1 MLAYLKLKTND
12 EELYETDYLKELQ
25 QKQTKFSRLQYYICK
40 YYFNFVAK
48 LKYYMNI
55 ITVKQIYNAY
65 LFILPFEEI
74 NNKQKF
80 KKCINTVKKLMN
92 RYNINALVSDEKIKK
107 DQNFGKIIEPEL
119 KKVHILDGRGIMPYL
134 IKETLEYELQRRNL
148 QTQLEDLYICIKEPN
163 EMYIDNI
170 VYLIK
175 YFRTVNIVTPNI
187 KTFQKLADKIEQ
199 KENTILTVANNKKK
213 SLKKARII
221 INFDLLE
228 NEINKYTIYR
238 EAVILTIDEN
248 GFYESD
254 TFNGTQIRKIKIDTS
269 DEIKKSFEKYNLL
282 TNNDLTILYESTID
296 KRQKLA
302 QIRNKIQHDKVK
314 IVKLYGKNGSL

>member
-1 MLAYLKLKTND
+1 
-12 EELYETDYLKELQ
+12 
-25 QKQTKFSRLQYYICK
+25 
-40 YYFNFVAK
+40 
-48 LKYYMNI
+48 
-55 ITVKQIYNAY
+55 
-65 LFILPFEEI
+65 
-74 NNKQKF
+74 
-80 KKCINTVKKLMN
+80 
-92 RYNINALVSDEKIKK
+92 
-107 DQNFGKIIEPEL
+107 
-119 KKVHILDGRGIMPYL
+119 MPYL

-269 DEIKKSFEKYNLL
+269 DDVKKSFEKYNLL

-296 KRQKLA
+296 KRQKLV